1 MKLHNLVSTPQ
12 LIKITIDDEAI
23 VEKYGETIEFYVY
36 DRQDMDT
43 FMSLATIGD
52 NASVADIA
60 KIVSKMIFTED
71 GKPILKDNQTLPM
84 DMMVKVVEETVKQV
98 GNLLTQTS
106 GK

>member
-1 MKLHNLVSTPQ
+1 MKLQNLVSTPQ
-12 LIKITIDDEAI
+12 LVKITIDDEAI

-43 FMSLATIGD
+43 FMALATIGD

-60 KIVSKMIFTED
+60 KLVSKMIFTED
-71 GKPILKDNQTLPM
+71 GTPILGDNQTLPM
-84 DMMVKVVEETVKQV
+84 DMMMRVVEETVKQV

-106 GK
+106 GT